1 MKISTIA
8 YTVENHEYL
17 RRQKYVNKADAKTIV
32 NKLLDES
39 RELKREFGANED
51 YIHVTTA
58 ESDVNDKD

>member
-39 RELKREFGANED
+39 RRAKREFGANEGVD
-51 YIHVTTA
+51 DNV
-58 ESDVNDKD
+58 EVDKR

>member
-39 RELKREFGANED
+39 RELKREFGANEGVD
-51 YIHVTTA
+51 D
-58 ESDVNDKD
+58 ESVERCRE